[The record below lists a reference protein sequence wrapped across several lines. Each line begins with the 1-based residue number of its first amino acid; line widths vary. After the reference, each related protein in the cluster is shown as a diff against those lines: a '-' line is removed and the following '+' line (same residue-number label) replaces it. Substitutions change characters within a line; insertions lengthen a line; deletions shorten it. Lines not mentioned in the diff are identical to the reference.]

1 MFAEAIAIFLDLKK
15 VLQQETDR
23 VCAILKKRGEYKL
36 SKLFRNCYPNTFETT
51 TKQMKDGTTYV
62 FTGDI
67 PAMWL
72 RDSTA
77 QVHQYLPYCANNK
90 DVADVI
96 EGLIRRQLQCVVYDP
111 YANAFNE
118 CENGH
123 GHVKDLPLQKPMVWE
138 RKYEIDSLCFVLQ
151 LCYEFWKSTA
161 RTSFLSDGLFTQA
174 LRAILDL
181 WHTEQHHME
190 LSPYRFTRFDCP
202 KTDTLQN
209 DGLGTPVGYTGM
221 LWSGFRPSDDACQY
235 GYLIPSNMFAVT
247 VLRYVSEIA
256 QTVLFDSALKEEALA
271 LAAEIDA
278 GIQKYGVVEYKDFG
292 SIYAYETDGLGHY
305 NFMDDSNVPS
315 LMAMPYF
322 GYCSKTDPLYLR
334 TRKFIL
340 SFENPYYFE
349 GRFLK
354 GTGSPHTPQGY
365 IWHIGLSLQG
375 LTAKDGEEKIRVL
388 RMLESSDADTGYMH
402 EGVCADDPTQFTR
415 PWFAWSNSIFSEFV
429 LECLKDW
436 KENV

>member
-1 MFAEAIAIFLDLKK
+1 MDLKELLK
-15 VLQQETDR
+15 QETDR
-23 VCAILKKRGEYKL
+23 VCAALENRGEYKL

-51 TKQMKDGTTYV
+51 TKRMADGTTYV

-77 QVHQYLPYCANNK
+77 QVHQYLPYCAVNEE
-90 DVADVI
+90 VADVI
-96 EGLIRRQLQCVVYDP
+96 EGLIRRQLQCVLYDP

-123 GHVKDLPLQKPMVWE
+123 GHVTDRPLQKPMVWE

-151 LCYEFWKSTA
+151 LCYQFWQSTG
-161 RTSFLSDGLFTQA
+161 RTSFLTDGLFQKA

-190 LSPYRFTRFDCP
+190 FSPYRFFRSDCP
-202 KTDTLQN
+202 EGDTLKN

-221 LWSGFRPSDDACQY
+221 IWSGFRPSDDACQY
-235 GYLIPSNMFAVT
+235 GYLIPSNMFAVA
-247 VLRYVSEIA
+247 VLRYAAEIA
-256 QTVLFDSALKEEALA
+256 ESVLLDFDLKEESLT
-271 LAAEIDA
+271 LAAEVDA
-278 GIQKYGVVEYKDFG
+278 GIQKYGVVEYKQFG
-292 SIYAYETDGLGHY
+292 PIYAYETDGLGHY

-322 GYCSKTDPLYLR
+322 GYCDKADPLYGN

-349 GRFLK
+349 GSVLK

-365 IWHIGLSLQG
+365 VWHIGLSLQG
-375 LTAKDGEEKIRVL
+375 LTARDREEKMRVL
-388 RMLESSDADTGYMH
+388 RMLETSDADTGYMH
-402 EGVCADDPTQFTR
+402 EGVQVDDPTQFTR

-429 LECLKDW
+429 LDCLKDW

>member
-1 MFAEAIAIFLDLKK
+1 MTDLKDLLK
-15 VLQQETDR
+15 QETDR
-23 VCAILKKRGEYKL
+23 VCNELENRGEYKL

-51 TKQMKDGTTYV
+51 TKRMEDGTTYV

-77 QVHQYLPYCANNK
+77 QVHQYLPYCAENEE
-90 DVADVI
+90 VADVI
-96 EGLIRRQLQCVVYDP
+96 EGLIRRQLQCVLYDP

-123 GHVKDLPLQKPMVWE
+123 GHVTDRPLQKPMVWE

-151 LCYEFWKSTA
+151 LCYQFWKSTD
-161 RTSFLSDGLFTQA
+161 RTAFLTDGLFQNA

-190 LSPYRFTRFDCP
+190 LSPYRFFRSDCP
-202 KTDTLQN
+202 EGDTLKN
-209 DGLGTPVGYTGM
+209 DGMGTPVGYTGM
-221 LWSGFRPSDDACQY
+221 IWSGFRPSDDACQY
-235 GYLIPSNMFAVT
+235 GYLIPSNMFAVA
-247 VLRYVSEIA
+247 VLRYAAEIA
-256 QTVLFDSALKEEALA
+256 EVVLQDFDLKEESLT
-271 LAAEIDA
+271 LAAQVDA
-278 GIQKYGVVEYKDFG
+278 GIQKYGVVPYKQFG
-292 SIYAYETDGLGHY
+292 RIYAYETDGLGHY

-322 GYCSKTDPLYLR
+322 GYCDKADPLYCS

-349 GRFLK
+349 GSVLQ

-365 IWHIGLSLQG
+365 VWHIGLSLQG
-375 LTAKDGEEKIRVL
+375 LTAKDCEEKMRVL
-388 RMLESSDADTGYMH
+388 RMLEASDADTGYMH
-402 EGVCADDPTQFTR
+402 EGVQVDDPTQYTR

-429 LECLKDW
+429 LDCLKDW